1 MVISPFDE
9 GLDAKLLGK
18 PRESCPY
25 PEGSQEREDWL
36 DGWDSGRVLPRSEEP
51 YCCDLRAGRT
61 AARKQGVAIPTQSSD
76 DRANG

>member
-25 PEGSQEREDWL
+25 PEGSEEREDWL
-36 DGWDSGRVLPRSEEP
+36 EGWDSGRVLPRSEEP
-51 YCCDLRAGRT
+51 
-61 AARKQGVAIPTQSSD
+61 
-76 DRANG
+76 